1 MKNKFVSVLLMIMVI
16 TVSACGRS
24 AEGIEEPATA
34 GTTETEEVSDSVT
47 EEQSMAAATA
57 STEDVTKESAS
68 TVEVK
73 YDTTYLKEEAGAYT
87 YSLKDES
94 VIDKYNE
101 LYSEAFEELIK
112 SNEEASGFMDQSYIP
127 SNQAVSSN
135 LLYRDTKEEKVVK
148 TGSNFEMDYGFDI
161 LNVGYTYVDLDS
173 DGVFELI
180 FGVLHGSDPEDDYV
194 NNFERAY
201 TLVDGKPIKIC
212 EGGCRSYYYL
222 GSDGCIYY
230 YGSCGADHSGIWRV
244 HFDASGLK
252 GAESVDWGEIG
263 FVDDEFYGYWE
274 RPVHVMGPI
283 TDFYEMAKLP
293 ENSISD
299 EEDSALY
306 DEWEQRRVKIDW
318 IPMGEYL
325 K

>member
-24 AEGIEEPATA
+24 AEDTEAPATA
-34 GTTETEEVSDSVT
+34 GTTGTEEVSDSVT

-73 YDTTYLKEEAGAYT
+73 YDTTYLKEESGVYT

-94 VIDKYNE
+94 VIAKYNE
-101 LYSEAFEELIK
+101 LYKEAFEELIK
-112 SNEEASGFMDQSYIP
+112 NNEEESSWMDQSYIP
-127 SNQAVSSN
+127 SDQAVSSN
-135 LLYRDTKEEKVVK
+135 LLYKDTKDEKVVK

-161 LNVGYTYVDLDS
+161 LNVGYTYADLDS

-212 EGGCRSYYYL
+212 EGGCRTYYYL
-222 GSDGCIYY
+222 GSDGCVYH
-230 YGSCGADHSGIWRV
+230 YGSGGAAYSGIWRV
-244 HFDASGLK
+244 HFDASELK
-252 GAESVDWGEIG
+252 NASSVDWGDVG
-263 FVDDEFYGYWE
+263 FTEDEFLGCWDGD
-274 RPVHVMGPI
+274 VHVMGPI
-283 TDFYEMAKLP
+283 TDLDEMAKLP
-293 ENSISD
+293 ENSLSD
-299 EEDSALY
+299 EDSALY
-306 DEWEQRRVKIDW
+306 DEWEQRKVKIEW

>member
-24 AEGIEEPATA
+24 TEGIEESATV
-34 GTTETEEVSDSVT
+34 GTTGTEEVSDSVT
-47 EEQSMAAATA
+47 EEQSVAAATA
-57 STEDVTKESAS
+57 STEDADKEVAS

-73 YDTTYLKEEAGAYT
+73 YDCTYLKEEAGAYT

-94 VIDKYNE
+94 VIAKYNE
-101 LYSEAFEELIK
+101 LYAEAFEELIK
-112 SNEEASGFMDQSYIP
+112 SNEEDSSFMDQSYIP

-180 FGVLHGSDPEDDYV
+180 FGVLHGSYPEDDYV

-212 EGGCRSYYYL
+212 EGGSRTYYYL
-222 GSDGCIYY
+222 GSDGCIYNC
-230 YGSCGADHSGIWRV
+230 GSGGADHNGIWRV

-252 GAESVDWGEIG
+252 GAESVDWGDIG
-263 FVDDEFYGYWE
+263 FVDDEFYGYWG

-283 TDFYEMAKLP
+283 TDLDEMAKLP

-299 EEDSALY
+299 EDDSGLY